1 MIGDVEKVALLA
13 LVYRELSQYC
23 SVGPRTGPLDILEDI
38 ESGDEE
44 LNLIRMIGS
53 THASE
58 LDWAVIRL
66 LTDPDEAELLDFA
79 KCLKEYDQLRFE
91 ALVHAWPEDVRMPSS
106 RLDQIERWQE
116 VKEAME
122 RFAALGL
129 TLPFNEAF
137 DNYIDA
143 TAQLSGRGR
152 DEVLDE
158 HFAQIEDR
166 SRLRWAT

>member
-1 MIGDVEKVALLA
+1 MTGGVEKVALLA

-53 THASE
+53 THASA
-58 LDWAVIRL
+58 LDWAIVRL
-66 LTDPDEAELLDFA
+66 LTDPDEEELREFA
-79 KCLKEYDQLRFE
+79 SGLRDYDPLRFE
-91 ALVHAWPEDVRMPSS
+91 ALLHAWPDDVRMPGS
-106 RLDQIERWQE
+106 RLEQIERWEE
-116 VKEAME
+116 VEEAME

-129 TLPFNEAF
+129 TLPFHDAF
-137 DNYIDA
+137 NNYIDA
-143 TAQLSGRGR
+143 AAQLSGRGR

-166 SRLRWAT
+166 SPLN